1 MSMPTADARVLHVLP
16 HPGGGGETYV
26 AMLEKMT
33 GYVPSRTCIAPSP
46 RVLTAIA
53 PAVAS
58 IVRIP
63 LATSGC
69 DLLHVHGVVAGAL
82 CLPALARRPAVVT
95 LHGLNLVRRASGL
108 RLALA
113 RANLRAI
120 IRAANCTICVSV
132 AELDEIRTVEPALGE
147 RCIVIP
153 NGVELPPPATA
164 SERQA
169 ARTALDIGDDAVLS
183 RWVGA
188 LDVPKQPHIAVRA
201 VIEVARRG
209 VPIRLA
215 IVGDG
220 PLRHDV
226 ERAASERAGV
236 VRFFGHRRDVRPFLA
251 AADLFILS
259 SAREGLPF
267 ALLEAMSMELPPV
280 VAVGGEG
287 IEAAVSDA
295 GRVVSECDTPALAGA
310 VHELATTP
318 ELRGRLGRAARV
330 RVAEHFRA
338 EQMRDQTRAVY
349 DRVLATR
356 RSG

>member
-1 MSMPTADARVLHVLP
+1 MPASDARVLHVLP

-26 AMLEKMT
+26 GMLEEMT
-33 GYVPSRTCIAPSP
+33 GYVPARTHIAPSP

-69 DLLHVHGVVAGAL
+69 DLLHVHGEVAGAL
-82 CLPALARRPAVVT
+82 CLPAFARRPAVVT
-95 LHGLNLVRRASGL
+95 LHGLNLVRRATGL

-120 IRAANCTICVSV
+120 IGSADCTICVST
-132 AELDEIRTVEPALGE
+132 AELEELRAVKPALTE

-153 NGVELPPPATA
+153 NGVELPLPVTA

-169 ARTALDIGDDAVLS
+169 ARTALGIDDRTALS
-183 RWVGA
+183 LWVGA
-188 LDVPKQPHIAVRA
+188 LDVPKQPHVAVRA
-201 VIEVARRG
+201 VIDVARQG
-209 VPIRLA
+209 APIKLA

-220 PLRHDV
+220 PLRPDAQL
-226 ERAASERAGV
+226 AASESPGT
-236 VRFFGHRRDVRPFLA
+236 VRFFGERRDLRPFLA
-251 AADLFILS
+251 AADLFVLS
-259 SAREGLPF
+259 SEREGLPF
-267 ALLEAMSMELPPV
+267 SLLEAMAMGLPPV

-295 GRVVSECDTPALAGA
+295 GLVVRERDTPALARA
-310 VHELATTP
+310 VLTLATTP
-318 ELRGRLGRAARV
+318 ELRARLGRAARA

-338 EQMRDQTRAVY
+338 EQMREQTRGVY
-349 DRVLATR
+349 DRVLAAR
-356 RSG
+356 RSR